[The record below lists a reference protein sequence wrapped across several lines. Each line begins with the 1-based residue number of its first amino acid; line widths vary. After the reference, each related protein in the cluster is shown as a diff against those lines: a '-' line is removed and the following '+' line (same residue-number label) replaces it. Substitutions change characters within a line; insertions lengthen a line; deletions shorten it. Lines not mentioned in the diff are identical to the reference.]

1 MPESIRKDQGRQHF
15 HSLLLAGATSAP
27 AALADAD
34 YFEPFRTHVR
44 NAQELSK
51 SPSTYVK

>member
-15 HSLLLAGATSAP
+15 HSLLLAGATNPP

-34 YFEPFRTHVR
+34 SFELFRTRVR
-44 NAQELSK
+44 NAQE
-51 SPSTYVK
+51 